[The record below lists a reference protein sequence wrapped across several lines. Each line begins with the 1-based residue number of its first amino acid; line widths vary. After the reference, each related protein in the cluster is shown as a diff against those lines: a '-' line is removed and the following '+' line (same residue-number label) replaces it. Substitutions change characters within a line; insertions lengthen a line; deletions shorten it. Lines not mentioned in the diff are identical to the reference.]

1 MKGEGKGERMDEGD
15 VMEGRVVGGGWWMDG

>member
-1 MKGEGKGERMDEGD
+1 MKGEGKGEIMDEGD